1 MESSTVL
8 KTAAFAKHSPKRHP
22 PKARVS
28 LTSVAALAKA
38 GLLSSERAE
47 DARQVAERYAVA
59 VTPPMAAL
67 IDRSDEKDPIARQF
81 LPGPAEL
88 ETTLEESTDPIGDD
102 AHSPTEGLIHRYPD
116 RVLIKL
122 ASVCPVYCRFCFRR
136 ETVGRK
142 GEALLSASAL
152 EAALAYV
159 AARPSIFEVIFSGG
173 DPFILSARRVRQVV
187 EAFGD
192 VPHVQVLRW
201 HTRVP
206 AVAPERITTSLIRAL
221 KSSRKAVYV
230 ALHANHPRELTQEA
244 VSACARL
251 IDAGIPM
258 LSQTVLLKGVNDDEE
273 TLAALMR
280 AFVAARIKPYYLH
293 HLDRASGTSHFALP
307 IERGQE
313 LMRALRGRLSGL
325 CLPSYVLDIPGGHG
339 KSPIGPTYLER
350 LSNKVGAENGWTI
363 QDFEGRSHP
372 IGAPARR

>member
-1 MESSTVL
+1 M
-8 KTAAFAKHSPKRHP
+8 
-22 PKARVS
+22 
-28 LTSVAALAKA
+28 AALAKA

-67 IDRSDEKDPIARQF
+67 MDRSDEKDPIARQF
-81 LPGPAEL
+81 LPSPAEL
-88 ETTLEESTDPIGDD
+88 ETTVEESTDPIGDD
-102 AHSPTEGLIHRYPD
+102 AHSPTEGLVHRYPD

-192 VPHVQVLRW
+192 VPHVEVLRW

-350 LSNKVGAENGWTI
+350 LSNKVGAENGWAI
-363 QDFEGRSHP
+363 QDFKGRTHP